1 MKKVT
6 LSGALRT
13 DIGSH
18 HANRQRSA
26 GQVPCVL
33 YGGDKP
39 THFTMDEKQLRSV
52 VFTPD
57 AFRIELDLEG
67 NKVMALL
74 HETQFDPVTDHP
86 IHADF
91 VEMNENKESR
101 VSLSLKLTGSA
112 KGVKEGGR
120 VVQNFRKL
128 SVKGLPGQLP
138 EHLELDI
145 TELSINQTIRVSELK
160 FEGLTVME
168 RPTDVVVAIRHQ
180 RKEEEVAPVA
190 AATTEGAAAVPGAAA
205 PGAAA
210 PGAAPAAPGAAA
222 PPAADAKKA
231 EPKK

>member
-33 YGGDKP
+33 YGGEKP
-39 THFTMDEKQLRSV
+39 THFTMDEKQLRTV

-67 NKVMALL
+67 NRVMALL

-145 TELSINQTIRVSELK
+145 TELSINQTIRVGELK

-180 RKEEEVAPVA
+180 RKEEEVAPAAV
-190 AATTEGAAAVPGAAA
+190 AATTEGAAAAPGAAA

-210 PGAAPAAPGAAA
+210 PGAAAPAAGAAPTA
-222 PPAADAKKA
+222 GDAKKA